1 MVLLEWR
8 SREVGFAGRKCTY
21 YYQGDQ
27 EAVVI
32 FDDVCA
38 TRVLTRSSVPR
49 NGKRLLTA
57 AKNEYLIA
65 KVGVD
70 TAAENEPPKVSPKWD
85 LGGPAICACPPLLP
99 SGLPEVRR
107 YSSERDCPYL
117 EGYPALTFVPDL
129 QPPRSRKL
137 PRFASWNRSSHST

>member
-1 MVLLEWR
+1 MPTKLEKLSTLLILHSMGYNAFQWC
-8 SREVGFAGRKCTY
+8 SHEVGLAGRKCTY

-70 TAAENEPPKVSPKWD
+70 TAENEPPKVSPKWD
-85 LGGPAICACPPLLP
+85 LG
-99 SGLPEVRR
+99 
-107 YSSERDCPYL
+107 
-117 EGYPALTFVPDL
+117 
-129 QPPRSRKL
+129 
-137 PRFASWNRSSHST
+137 